1 MDMSNCTVCASLA
14 LCSPLQGVVCPLKFG
29 VIKGG
34 LMLDLETLCL
44 LESMLQRGIW
54 RVQAGAQ
61 GGGEQAGVIILY
73 IHIGKLSNQN

>member
-1 MDMSNCTVCASLA
+1 
-14 LCSPLQGVVCPLKFG
+14 
-29 VIKGG
+29 
-34 LMLDLETLCL
+34 MLDLETLCL